1 MLIECQGI
9 KLFIYINRINPLSLQ
24 LSLDRPV
31 IIAKGFLKLPNLY
44 MLIKNGETWSLDL
57 SWTANY
63 VLNKG
68 NSTILVLYV
77 YHKVLT
83 YIWKVKIAS

>member
-63 VLNKG
+63 VLSKG
-68 NSTILVLYV
+68 SSTIPVLFV

-83 YIWKVKIAS
+83 STSEK